1 MLAIFS
7 NNLTYFSN
15 LWYAVHS
22 NPRKFGVQV
31 TSKINYRR
39 RSSSVTRFLT
49 ILFIPLLCIAMAG
62 CFSSEVNI
70 TTPPP
75 INEAK
80 RIVITSFHAEENA
93 AEEVSKLGGR
103 ISVNLA
109 TRFELIFKEA
119 EWIYDLSKKVK
130 PVDDKLTE
138 LGLTLTQVYEDP
150 ALAAKL
156 GQALEADMVIV
167 GMVEKPNL
175 TRSDYNQ
182 HLMKQG
188 RQGGISGTSTYI
200 RTRLTAIGK
209 TRVKVIDTKT
219 SELTYNNRIGSYLKY
234 WYAYQTQM
242 SEQQIF
248 KSDEERL
255 ADLGKYLPLRI
266 AYVLHPTGLK
276 LEEEE
281 QILLKPEVVLKG
293 TGGIV
298 EFN

>member
-1 MLAIFS
+1 MIRFFS
-7 NNLTYFSN
+7 TL
-15 LWYAVHS
+15 L
-22 NPRKFGVQV
+22 
-31 TSKINYRR
+31 
-39 RSSSVTRFLT
+39 
-49 ILFIPLLCIAMAG
+49 IPLLCITIVG
-62 CFSSEVNI
+62 CIGGDGEVNI
-70 TTPPP
+70 DTPPP
-75 INEAK
+75 LSEAK
-80 RIVITSFHAEENA
+80 RVAVTRFHAEEG
-93 AEEVSKLGGR
+93 AEEEVGKLGGR

-109 TRFELIFKEA
+109 DRLALIFKDA
-119 EWIYDLSKKVK
+119 EWVYDISNKVK

-138 LGLTLTQVYEDP
+138 LGVTLEQAYADP

-156 GQALEADMVIV
+156 GEGLNADLVIV

-175 TRSDYNQ
+175 TRRDYDQ

-200 RTRLTAIGK
+200 RTRLTAIGR
-209 TRVKVIDTKT
+209 TRVKVIDT
-219 SELTYNNRIGSYLKY
+219 SSGEIIFNNRIRSYLKY

-248 KSDEERL
+248 KTDVERF

-266 AYVLHPTGLK
+266 AYILHPTGFK

-281 QILLKPEVVLKG
+281 KILLKPDIVLKG
-293 TGGIV
+293 TGGVV

>member
-1 MLAIFS
+1 M
-7 NNLTYFSN
+7 
-15 LWYAVHS
+15 
-22 NPRKFGVQV
+22 
-31 TSKINYRR
+31 
-39 RSSSVTRFLT
+39 TRFLT

-62 CFSSEVNI
+62 CFTSEVNI
-70 TTPPP
+70 TDPPR

-80 RIVITSFHAEENA
+80 RIAITPFYAEDNA
-93 AEEVSKLGGR
+93 AEDVNKLGQR

-109 TRFELIFKEA
+109 TRFELIFKDA
-119 EWIYDLSKKVK
+119 EWIYDISSKVK

-138 LGLTLTQVYEDP
+138 LGLTLAQVYTDP

-156 GQALEADMVIV
+156 GQALGADLVIV
-167 GMVEKPNL
+167 GMVEKPSL
-175 TRSDYNQ
+175 TRQDYNQ

-200 RTRLTAIGK
+200 RTRLTATGR
-209 TRVKVIDTKT
+209 TRVKVVDTET
-219 SELTYNNRIGSYLKY
+219 SKLTYNNRIRSYLKY

-248 KSDEERL
+248 KDDVERL

-266 AYVLHPTGLK
+266 AYVLHPTGFQ
-276 LEEEE
+276 EESEE
-281 QILLKPEVVLKG
+281 RILLKPDIELKG

>member
-1 MLAIFS
+1 MI
-7 NNLTYFSN
+7 
-15 LWYAVHS
+15 
-22 NPRKFGVQV
+22 
-31 TSKINYRR
+31 
-39 RSSSVTRFLT
+39 RFLT
-49 ILFIPLLCIAMAG
+49 ILFIPLLCITMVG
-62 CFSSEVNI
+62 CMNGEVNI

-80 RIVITSFHAEENA
+80 RIVITPFYTEANA

-109 TRFELIFKEA
+109 IRLELIFKDT
-119 EWIYDLSKKVK
+119 EWNYDISSKVK

-138 LGLTLTQVYEDP
+138 LGLTLAQVYEDP

-175 TRSDYNQ
+175 TRRDYDK

-200 RTRLTAIGK
+200 RTRLTALGR
-209 TRVKVIDTKT
+209 TRVKVIDTN
-219 SELTYNNRIGSYLKY
+219 SAEIIFNNRIRSYLKY

-242 SEQQIF
+242 SGQQIY
-248 KSDEERL
+248 KTPEERL

-266 AYVLHPTGLK
+266 AYTLHPTGLK

-281 QILLKPEVVLKG
+281 QILLKPDVVLKG

>member
-1 MLAIFS
+1 MI
-7 NNLTYFSN
+7 
-15 LWYAVHS
+15 
-22 NPRKFGVQV
+22 
-31 TSKINYRR
+31 
-39 RSSSVTRFLT
+39 RFLT
-49 ILFIPLLCIAMAG
+49 ILFIPLLCVAMVG
-62 CFSSEVNI
+62 CLGPPDI

-75 INEAK
+75 ISEAK
-80 RIVITSFHAEENA
+80 RIVITPLYAEAGE

-109 TRFELIFKEA
+109 TRLEIIFKNA
-119 EWIYDLSKKVK
+119 EWVYDLSNKVK
-130 PVDDKLTE
+130 PVNNKLAE
-138 LGLTLTQVYEDP
+138 LGLTLAQVYEDP

-167 GMVEKPNL
+167 GMVEKPSL
-175 TRSDYNQ
+175 TRRDYDQ

-200 RTRLTAIGK
+200 RTRLTAIGR
-209 TRVKVIDTKT
+209 TRVKVINTDS
-219 SELTYNNRIGSYLKY
+219 SEIIFNSRIRSYLKY

-242 SEQQIF
+242 SEQQIY
-248 KSDEERL
+248 KTEAERL

-266 AYVLHPTGLK
+266 AYSLHPTGLK
-276 LEEEE
+276 LEPEE
-281 QILLKPEVVLKG
+281 QILLKPDIELKG

>member
-1 MLAIFS
+1 M
-7 NNLTYFSN
+7 
-15 LWYAVHS
+15 
-22 NPRKFGVQV
+22 
-31 TSKINYRR
+31 
-39 RSSSVTRFLT
+39 T
-49 ILFIPLLCIAMAG
+49 ILFIPLLCLAMAG
-62 CFSSEVNI
+62 CFSNEVNI

-75 INEAK
+75 IDEAK
-80 RIVITSFHAEENA
+80 RVVITPLYAEAGA

-109 TRFELIFKEA
+109 TRLELIFKDA
-119 EWIYDLSKKVK
+119 EWIYDLSNKVK

-156 GQALEADMVIV
+156 GQALEADMIIV
-167 GMVEKPNL
+167 GMVEKPSL
-175 TRSDYNQ
+175 THHDFDQ

-200 RTRLTAIGK
+200 RTRLTALGR
-209 TRVKVIDTKT
+209 TRVKVIDTNS
-219 SELTYNNRIGSYLKY
+219 SEIIFNSRIRSYLKY

-242 SEQQIF
+242 SEQQIY
-248 KSDEERL
+248 KTEEEML

-266 AYVLHPTGLK
+266 AYILHPTGLK
-276 LEEEE
+276 LESEE
-281 QILLKPEVVLKG
+281 QILLKPEILLKG

>member
-1 MLAIFS
+1 MIRFFS
-7 NNLTYFSN
+7 T
-15 LWYAVHS
+15 
-22 NPRKFGVQV
+22 
-31 TSKINYRR
+31 
-39 RSSSVTRFLT
+39 
-49 ILFIPLLCIAMAG
+49 LFIPLLCIAIAG
-62 CFSSEVNI
+62 CINTSGEVNI
-70 TTPPP
+70 DTPPP
-75 INEAK
+75 LNEAK
-80 RIVITSFHAEENA
+80 RVAITSFYAEANA
-93 AEEVSKLGGR
+93 SEEVSKLGGR

-109 TRFELIFKEA
+109 TRLELIFKEA
-119 EWIYDLSKKVK
+119 EWVYDISNKVK

-138 LGLTLTQVYEDP
+138 LGLTLTQVYEDY

-156 GQALEADMVIV
+156 GQALGVDMVII

-175 TRSDYNQ
+175 TRRDFDQ

-200 RTRLTAIGK
+200 RTRLTAIGR
-209 TRVKVIDTKT
+209 TRVKVIDVN
-219 SELTYNNRIGSYLKY
+219 SAEIIFNNRIRSYLKY

-248 KSDEERL
+248 KTDVERF

-266 AYVLHPTGLK
+266 AYILHPTGLK

-281 QILLKPEVVLKG
+281 QILLKPDIVLKG

>member
-1 MLAIFS
+1 MI
-7 NNLTYFSN
+7 
-15 LWYAVHS
+15 
-22 NPRKFGVQV
+22 
-31 TSKINYRR
+31 
-39 RSSSVTRFLT
+39 RFIT

-62 CFSSEVNI
+62 CINSGNI

-75 INEAK
+75 ISEAK
-80 RIVITSFHAEENA
+80 RVVITPFYAEADA

-109 TRFELIFKEA
+109 IRLELIFKDA
-119 EWIYDLSKKVK
+119 EWVYDISDKVK
-130 PVDDKLTE
+130 PVDDKLIE
-138 LGLTLTQVYEDP
+138 LGLTLAQVYEDP

-156 GQALEADMVIV
+156 GQALGTDMVIV
-167 GMVEKPNL
+167 GMVEKPSL
-175 TRSDYNQ
+175 TRKDYNQ

-200 RTRLTAIGK
+200 RTRLTALGR
-209 TRVKVIDTKT
+209 TRVKVVDTNT
-219 SELTYNNRIGSYLKY
+219 GEIIFNDRIRSYLKY

-242 SEQQIF
+242 SGQQIF
-248 KSDEERL
+248 KNDIERL

-276 LEEEE
+276 LETEE
-281 QILLKPEVVLKG
+281 QILLKPDVELKG